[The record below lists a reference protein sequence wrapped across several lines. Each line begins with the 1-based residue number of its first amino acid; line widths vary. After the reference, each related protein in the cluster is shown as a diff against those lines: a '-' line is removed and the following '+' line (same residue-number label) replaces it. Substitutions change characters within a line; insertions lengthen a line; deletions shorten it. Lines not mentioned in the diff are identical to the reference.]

1 MESKR
6 DESGYNNT
14 EEIRRNTGQDYIE
27 PVLEDRQENEDKH
40 QHQVG
45 EDGV

>member
-1 MESKR
+1 MSLAT
-6 DESGYNNT
+6 DNNMG
-14 EEIRRNTGQDYIE
+14 EIRRNTGQDYIKT
-27 PVLEDRQENEDKH
+27 VLEDSQENEDRH